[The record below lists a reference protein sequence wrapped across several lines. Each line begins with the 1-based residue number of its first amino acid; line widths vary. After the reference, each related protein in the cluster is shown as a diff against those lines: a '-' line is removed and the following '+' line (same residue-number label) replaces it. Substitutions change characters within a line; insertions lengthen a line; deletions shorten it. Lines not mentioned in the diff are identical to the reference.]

1 MKAKLTIL
9 LGVLVGAA
17 LFAYALKGVDFSRLS
32 EACRQADYFFLALVI
47 IANLFETFMRGVKWK
62 ILLDPANKVRLWD
75 SFRMEAAGL
84 ALNNVLP
91 FRLGEILRGTAGAGV
106 FRIPVVTVFATIVAE
121 RALDVVALVLLLAII
136 GMSGNIEGEIFQHKA
151 AMSMLFFVVV
161 AGICAIVFSDR
172 LAHMKLLAPVFAKFP
187 AVSRMVS
194 QISIGAMAFRSWKTG
209 SLAVLAAMLQW
220 FVNSLSPFA
229 LIYAFH
235 LQDELGIAHSLVIT
249 VASAIACSVP
259 AMPGFFGNYEA
270 GVAAVMGVWGIP
282 KDTAFALAFAGHI
295 LGYITITLT
304 GLIFVYG
311 LGYSVS
317 KAWNFRAKANGNGI
331 AESEGRKTAEKTPEA
346 GSISESQAY
355 SEKTA

>member
-9 LGVLVGAA
+9 LGILVGAA
-17 LFAYALKGVDFSRLS
+17 LFAYALKGVDFTRLS

-47 IANLFETFMRGVKWK
+47 IANLLETFMRGVKWK

-106 FRIPVVTVFATIVAE
+106 FRIPVVTVFATIVVE
-121 RALDVVALVLLLAII
+121 RALDVVALVLLLAIT
-136 GMSGNIEGEIFQHKA
+136 GMFGNIEGEIFQHKT
-151 AMSMLFFVVV
+151 AMSMLFFAVV
-161 AGICAIVFSDR
+161 AGISAIVFSDR
-172 LAHMKLLAPVFAKFP
+172 LARMKLLAPVFSKFP
-187 AVSRMVS
+187 AVSRIVS

-209 SLAVLAAMLQW
+209 SLAVLAAMFQW

-235 LQDELGIAHSLVIT
+235 LQDQLDIAHSLVIT

-317 KAWNFRAKANGNGI
+317 KAWNFRSQA
-331 AESEGRKTAEKTPEA
+331 AEADSTDTSEGRKEAEMPVA
-346 GSISESQAY
+346 ASISESHAD
-355 SEKTA
+355 SEKAA